1 MTMPTCMEILRGRR
15 DMFLQESDWTQFN
28 DSPLS
33 EAEKTEWATYR
44 QELRDLPANNPNPK
58 WEKNADGVEDDTL
71 LPDITWPTKPE

>member
-1 MTMPTCMEILRGRR
+1 MIMPTCKEILRGRR

-33 EAEKTEWATYR
+33 KAKKTKWATYR
-44 QELRDLPANNPNPK
+44 QELRDLPANNPDPK
-58 WEKNADGVEDDTL
+58 WEKNADGVEDETL

>member
-33 EAEKTEWATYR
+33 EAEKTKWATYR

>member
-1 MTMPTCMEILRGRR
+1 MIMPTCMEILRGRR

-33 EAEKTEWATYR
+33 KAKKTEWATYR
-44 QELRDLPANNPNPK
+44 QELRDLPSNNPNPK
-58 WEKNADGVEDDTL
+58 WEKNADGVEDNTL

>member
-1 MTMPTCMEILRGRR
+1 MIMPTCMEILRGRR

-33 EAEKTEWATYR
+33 KAKKTKWATYR
-44 QELRDLPANNPNPK
+44 QELRDLPANNPSPK
-58 WEKNADGVEDDTL
+58 WEKNVDGVEDNTL